1 MDELGI
7 KIAGEISCSSSPGGS
22 MRKWREIFG
31 IKQSEL
37 ANHMGISVSTI
48 SDYESNRRASP
59 GVAVI
64 KRFVTTLLTVDKNKG
79 NNVAQKL
86 RGDEKV
92 TSIYR
97 IHEFLYPIPL
107 VEFCENIEADIIF
120 NSNLA
125 VEKKIH
131 GYTIV
136 DSLRAIMELSNEE
149 FHKIYGQSSERAII
163 FTKVSMGR
171 SPLVAIRVTSLKPS
185 IVILHGIN
193 ATEVDKLALKIAE
206 VEKIPIAVTEM
217 KIEEIEK
224 NLKGFE

>member
-7 KIAGEISCSSSPGGS
+7 KIAGEISCSTSPGGS

-37 ANHMGISVSTI
+37 AKHMSISVSTI

-64 KRFVTTLLTVDKNKG
+64 KRFVSTLFDIDKKKG

-86 RGDEKV
+86 RGKDKEK
-92 TSIYR
+92 SLYR

-107 VEFCENIEADIIF
+107 VEFCENIEADIIL

-125 VEKKIH
+125 VDKRIH

-136 DSLRAIMELSNEE
+136 DSLRAIMELPNEE
-149 FHKIYGQSSERAII
+149 FHKIYGQSSERAIV
-163 FTKVSMGR
+163 FTGVSMGR

-185 IVILHGIN
+185 IVILHGLK

-206 VEKIPIAVTEM
+206 VEKIPIAVSEM
-217 KIEEIEK
+217 KLEEIEK
-224 NLKGFE
+224 TLKEFE